1 MEPKDGFVEAN
12 GIRIH
17 YVEWGGEGPPAVL
30 LHATGFLAR
39 LWEPIAAALT
49 TRFHVYACDA
59 RGHGDSDK
67 PVLSRV
73 EGPVLSPEATRL
85 GESEACPE
93 LCRRVEGP
101 ADGYGWEGLAADLRG
116 FLEALNLAG
125 APIIGHS
132 SGAAGAARLAATRPE
147 YVSAAVLIEPTVF
160 PPLPIEGDDERKEQ
174 LASGAARRRMVW
186 NSREELRSAYRQR
199 RTFAG
204 WREDVL
210 RLYAEHGTFERE
222 DGRVELKCPG
232 EIEAEMYRNSLSPDT
247 WDLLPRVR
255 CPTLVIRG
263 ENTEPLLARVA
274 ESVAGRIPD
283 ARLATIAGGSHF
295 VPMEQP
301 DAIAA
306 EALAFLEGVVPA
318 A

>member
-12 GIRIH
+12 GIRLH
-17 YVEWGGEGPPAVL
+17 YTEWGGDTPPVVL

-39 LWEPIAAALT
+39 LWEPIAIEMSA
-49 TRFHVYACDA
+49 RFHVYACDA

-67 PVLSRV
+67 PA
-73 EGPVLSPEATRL
+73 LSPEATRL
-85 GESEACPE
+85 GESKA
-93 LCRRVEGP
+93 EGP
-101 ADGYGWEGLAADLRG
+101 AEGYGWEGLAADLMG
-116 FLEALNLAG
+116 FLDAMGLVG
-125 APIIGHS
+125 VPIVGHS
-132 SGAAGAARLAATRPE
+132 SGAAGAIRLAAKHPE
-147 YVSAAVLIEPTVF
+147 YVTAAVLIEPTVF
-160 PPLPIEGDDERKEQ
+160 PPMPVEGSDERKEQ
-174 LASGAARRRMVW
+174 LASSAAKRRMVW
-186 NSREELRSAYRQR
+186 DSREELITAYRQR

-210 RLYAEHGTFERE
+210 RLFAEHGTFERE
-222 DGRVELKCPG
+222 DGRIELKCPG

-263 ENTEPLLARVA
+263 ENTEPLLALVA
-274 ESVAGRIPD
+274 EGVARRIPG

-295 VPMEQP
+295 VPMERP
-301 DAIAA
+301 EAIAA
-306 EALAFLEGVVPA
+306 EALAFLEEVVPA

>member
-1 MEPKDGFVEAN
+1 MEPKDGFVAAN
-12 GIRIH
+12 GIRLH

-39 LWEPIAAALT
+39 LWEPIATELSA
-49 TRFHVYACDA
+49 RFHVYACDA

-67 PVLSRV
+67 PA
-73 EGPVLSPEATRL
+73 E
-85 GESEACPE
+85 
-93 LCRRVEGP
+93 
-101 ADGYGWEGLAADLRG
+101 GYGWEGLAADLMG
-116 FLEALNLAG
+116 FLDALGLLG
-125 APIIGHS
+125 VPIVGHS
-132 SGAAGAARLAATRPE
+132 SGAAGAVRLAAKRPE
-147 YVSAAVLIEPTVF
+147 YVAAAVLIEPTVF
-160 PPLPIEGDDERKEQ
+160 PPMPVEGSDERKEQ
-174 LASGAARRRMVW
+174 LASGAAKRRVVW
-186 NSREELRSAYRQR
+186 DSREELIEGYRLR

-210 RLYAEHGTFERE
+210 RLYAEHGTFKRG
-222 DGRVELKCPG
+222 DGRIELKCPG

-274 ESVAGRIPD
+274 EGVARRIPG

-301 DAIAA
+301 EAIAA
-306 EALAFLEGVVPA
+306 EALAFLEGAVPA

>member
-12 GIRIH
+12 GIRLH

-39 LWEPIAAALT
+39 LWEPIATELS

-67 PVLSRV
+67 PVLSK
-73 EGPVLSPEATRL
+73 
-85 GESEACPE
+85 
-93 LCRRVEGP
+93 VEGP
-101 ADGYGWEGLAADLRG
+101 AEGYGWEGLAADLMG
-116 FLEALNLAG
+116 FLDALGLLG
-125 APIIGHS
+125 VPIVGHS
-132 SGAAGAARLAATRPE
+132 SGAAGAVRLAAKRPE
-147 YVSAAVLIEPTVF
+147 YVAAAVLIEPTVF
-160 PPLPIEGDDERKEQ
+160 PPMPVEGSDERKEQ

-186 NSREELRSAYRQR
+186 DSRTELVRAYRQR

-210 RLYAEHGTFERE
+210 GLFAEHGTFKRE

-232 EIEAEMYRNSLSPDT
+232 EIEAELYRNSLSPDT

-274 ESVAGRIPD
+274 EGVARRIPG

-301 DAIAA
+301 EAIAA
-306 EALAFLEGVVPA
+306 EALAFLQGGVPA

>member
-12 GIRIH
+12 GVRLH

-39 LWEPIAAALT
+39 LWEPIATELS

-67 PVLSRV
+67 PVLSK
-73 EGPVLSPEATRL
+73 
-85 GESEACPE
+85 
-93 LCRRVEGP
+93 VEGP
-101 ADGYGWEGLAADLRG
+101 AEGYDWEGLAADLMG
-116 FLEALNLAG
+116 FLDALGLLG
-125 APIIGHS
+125 VPIVGHS
-132 SGAAGAARLAATRPE
+132 SGAAGAIRLAAKRPE
-147 YVSAAVLIEPTVF
+147 YVAAAVLIEPTVF
-160 PPLPIEGDDERKEQ
+160 PPLPVEGDAERKEQ
-174 LASGAARRRMVW
+174 LASAAAKRRMVW
-186 NSREELRSAYRQR
+186 DSREELIGAYRER
-199 RTFAG
+199 RAFAG
-204 WREDVL
+204 WHKDVL
-210 RLYAEHGTFERE
+210 RLYAEHGTFKRE
-222 DGRVELKCPG
+222 DGRIELKCPG
-232 EIEAEMYRNSLSPDT
+232 EIEAELYRNSLSPDT

-274 ESVAGRIPD
+274 EGVARRIPG

-301 DAIAA
+301 EAIAA
-306 EALAFLEGVVPA
+306 EALAFLEGAVPA

>member
-12 GIRIH
+12 GIRLH

-39 LWEPIAAALT
+39 LWEPIATELSA
-49 TRFHVYACDA
+49 RFHVYACDA

-67 PVLSRV
+67 PAPT
-73 EGPVLSPEATRL
+73 G
-85 GESEACPE
+85 
-93 LCRRVEGP
+93 
-101 ADGYGWEGLAADLRG
+101 GYGWEGLAADLRG
-116 FLEALNLAG
+116 FLDALGLAG
-125 APIIGHS
+125 VPIIGHS

-160 PPLPIEGDDERKEQ
+160 PPMPVEGSDERKEQ
-174 LASGAARRRMVW
+174 LASGAAKRRTVW
-186 NSREELRSAYRQR
+186 DSRTELVRAYRQR

-204 WREDVL
+204 WRDDVL
-210 RLYAEHGTFERE
+210 QLYAEHGTFKRE

-232 EIEAEMYRNSLSPDT
+232 EIEAELYRNSLSPDT

-274 ESVAGRIPD
+274 EGVARRIPG

-301 DAIAA
+301 EAIAA
-306 EALAFLEGVVPA
+306 EALAFLEGAVPA

>member
-12 GIRIH
+12 GIRQH
-17 YVEWGGEGPPAVL
+17 YMEWGGDAPPVVL

-39 LWEPIAAALT
+39 LWEPIATEMSA
-49 TRFHVYACDA
+49 RFHVYALDA

-67 PVLSRV
+67 PALSGV
-73 EGPVLSPEATRL
+73 EGSAE
-85 GESEACPE
+85 
-93 LCRRVEGP
+93 
-101 ADGYGWEGLAADLRG
+101 GYGWEGLAADLRG
-116 FLEALNLAG
+116 FLDTLGLVG
-125 APIIGHS
+125 VPIIGHS
-132 SGAAGAARLAATRPE
+132 SGAAGAARLAAKRPE

-160 PPLPIEGDDERKEQ
+160 PPMPVEGSDARKEQ
-174 LASGAARRRMVW
+174 LASGAAKRRMVW
-186 NSREELRSAYRQR
+186 DSREELITAYRQR

-210 RLYAEHGTFERE
+210 RLFAEHGTFRRE
-222 DGRVELKCPG
+222 DGRIELKCPG
-232 EIEAEMYRNSLSPDT
+232 EIEAELYRNSLSPDT
-247 WDLLPRVR
+247 WELLPRLR

-263 ENTEPLLARVA
+263 ENTEPLLALVSEGVA
-274 ESVAGRIPD
+274 RRIPG

-301 DAIAA
+301 EAIAA
-306 EALAFLEGVVPA
+306 AALAFLDETAPA

>member
-1 MEPKDGFVEAN
+1 MEDGFVAAN
-12 GIRIH
+12 GIRLH
-17 YVEWGGEGPPAVL
+17 YVEWGGDAPPLVL

-39 LWEPIAAALT
+39 LWEPIASELSA
-49 TRFHVYACDA
+49 RFHVYACDA

-67 PVLSRV
+67 PALSGV
-73 EGPVLSPEATRL
+73 EGSAE
-85 GESEACPE
+85 
-93 LCRRVEGP
+93 
-101 ADGYGWEGLAADLRG
+101 GYGWEGLAADLRG
-116 FLEALNLAG
+116 FLDTLGLVG
-125 APIIGHS
+125 VPIIGHS
-132 SGAAGAARLAATRPE
+132 SGAAGAARLAAKRPE

-160 PPLPIEGDDERKEQ
+160 PPMPVEGSDARKEQ
-174 LASGAARRRMVW
+174 LASGAAKRRMVW
-186 NSREELRSAYRQR
+186 DSREELITAYRQR

-210 RLYAEHGTFERE
+210 RLFAEHGTFRRE
-222 DGRVELKCPG
+222 DGRIELKCPG
-232 EIEAEMYRNSLSPDT
+232 EIEAELYRNSLSPDT

-274 ESVAGRIPD
+274 EGVARRIPG

-301 DAIAA
+301 EAIAA
-306 EALAFLEGVVPA
+306 EALAFLEGAVPA

>member
-1 MEPKDGFVEAN
+1 
-12 GIRIH
+12 
-17 YVEWGGEGPPAVL
+17 VL

-39 LWEPIAAALT
+39 LWEPIAIEMSA
-49 TRFHVYACDA
+49 RFHVFALDA

-67 PVLSRV
+67 PALSK
-73 EGPVLSPEATRL
+73 
-85 GESEACPE
+85 
-93 LCRRVEGP
+93 VEGP
-101 ADGYGWEGLAADLRG
+101 AGGYGWEGLAADLMG
-116 FLEALNLAG
+116 FLDALGLLG
-125 APIIGHS
+125 VPIVGHS
-132 SGAAGAARLAATRPE
+132 SGAAGAVRLAAKRPE
-147 YVSAAVLIEPTVF
+147 YVAAAVLIEPTVF
-160 PPLPIEGDDERKEQ
+160 PPMPVEGSDARKEQ
-174 LASGAARRRMVW
+174 LASGAAKRRMVW
-186 NSREELRSAYRQR
+186 DSREELIEGYRLR

-210 RLYAEHGTFERE
+210 RLYAEHGTFKRE
-222 DGRVELKCPG
+222 DGRIELKCPG
-232 EIEAEMYRNSLSPDT
+232 EIEAELYRNSLSPDT

-274 ESVAGRIPD
+274 EGVTRRIPG

-301 DAIAA
+301 EAIAA
-306 EALAFLEGVVPA
+306 EALAFLEGAVPA

>member
-12 GIRIH
+12 GIRLH
-17 YVEWGGEGPPAVL
+17 YAEWGGEGPPAVL

-39 LWEPIAAALT
+39 LWEPIATELS

-67 PVLSRV
+67 PALSK
-73 EGPVLSPEATRL
+73 
-85 GESEACPE
+85 
-93 LCRRVEGP
+93 VEGP
-101 ADGYGWEGLAADLRG
+101 AEGYAWEGLAADLMG
-116 FLEALNLAG
+116 FLDALGLLG
-125 APIIGHS
+125 VPIIGHS
-132 SGAAGAARLAATRPE
+132 SGAAGAVRLAAKRPE

-160 PPLPIEGDDERKEQ
+160 PPMPVEGSDERKEQ

-186 NSREELRSAYRQR
+186 DSREELIEGYRLR

-210 RLYAEHGTFERE
+210 RLYAEHGTFKRE
-222 DGRVELKCPG
+222 DGRIELKCPA
-232 EIEAEMYRNSLSPDT
+232 EIEAELYRNSLSPDT
-247 WDLLPRVR
+247 WELLPRVR

-274 ESVAGRIPD
+274 EGVARRIPG

-301 DAIAA
+301 EAIAA
-306 EALAFLEGVVPA
+306 EALAFLEGAVPA

>member
-1 MEPKDGFVEAN
+1 MDPKDGFVEAN
-12 GIRIH
+12 GIRLH
-17 YVEWGGEGPPAVL
+17 YIEWGGDAPPLVL

-39 LWEPIAAALT
+39 LWEPIAVQMSA
-49 TRFHVYACDA
+49 RFHVYALDA

-67 PVLSRV
+67 PVLSRF
-73 EGPVLSPEATRL
+73 
-85 GESEACPE
+85 
-93 LCRRVEGP
+93 EGP
-101 ADGYGWEGLAADLRG
+101 APAGGYGWEGLAADLMG
-116 FLEALNLAG
+116 FLDSLGLIG
-125 APIIGHS
+125 VPIVGHS
-132 SGAAGAARLAATRPE
+132 SGAAGAIRLAAKRPE
-147 YVSAAVLIEPTVF
+147 YVTAAVLIEPTVF
-160 PPLPIEGDDERKEQ
+160 PPMPVEGSDERKEQ
-174 LASGAARRRMVW
+174 LASGAAKRRMVW
-186 NSREELRSAYRQR
+186 DSREELMTAYRQR

-210 RLYAEHGTFERE
+210 RLFAEHGTFDRE
-222 DGRVELKCPG
+222 DGKIELKCPG
-232 EIEAEMYRNSLSPDT
+232 EIEAELYRNSLSPDT

-274 ESVAGRIPD
+274 EGVAKRIPD

-301 DAIAA
+301 EAIAA
-306 EALAFLEGVVPA
+306 EALAFLEGTAPA

>member
-12 GIRIH
+12 GIRLH
-17 YVEWGGEGPPAVL
+17 YAEWGGEGPPAVL

-39 LWEPIAAALT
+39 LWEPIATELSA
-49 TRFHVYACDA
+49 RFHVYAYDA

-67 PVLSRV
+67 PVLSQ
-73 EGPVLSPEATRL
+73 
-85 GESEACPE
+85 
-93 LCRRVEGP
+93 VEGP
-101 ADGYGWEGLAADLRG
+101 AEGYGWEGLAADLMG
-116 FLEALNLAG
+116 FLDALGLLG
-125 APIIGHS
+125 VPIVGHS
-132 SGAAGAARLAATRPE
+132 SGAAGAVRLAAKRPE
-147 YVSAAVLIEPTVF
+147 YVTAAVLIEPTVF
-160 PPLPIEGDDERKEQ
+160 PPMPVEGSDERKEQ
-174 LASGAARRRMVW
+174 LASGAATRRTVW
-186 NSREELRSAYRQR
+186 DSRTELVRAYRQR

-210 RLYAEHGTFERE
+210 RLYAEHGTFKRE

-232 EIEAEMYRNSLSPDT
+232 EIEAELYRNSLSPDI

-274 ESVAGRIPD
+274 EGVARRIPG

-301 DAIAA
+301 EAIAA
-306 EALAFLEGVVPA
+306 EALAFLEGAVPA

>member
-12 GIRIH
+12 GIRLH

-39 LWEPIAAALT
+39 LWEPIATELS

-67 PVLSRV
+67 PVLS
-73 EGPVLSPEATRL
+73 PKATRL
-85 GESEACPE
+85 GESK
-93 LCRRVEGP
+93 VGGP
-101 ADGYGWEGLAADLRG
+101 AEGYSWEGLAADLMG
-116 FLEALNLAG
+116 FLDALGLLG
-125 APIIGHS
+125 VPIVGHS
-132 SGAAGAARLAATRPE
+132 SGAAGAVRLAAQRPE
-147 YVSAAVLIEPTVF
+147 YVAAAVLIEPTVF
-160 PPLPIEGDDERKEQ
+160 PPMPVTGSDERKEQ
-174 LASGAARRRMVW
+174 LASAAAKRRMVW
-186 NSREELRSAYRQR
+186 DSREELMGAYRER

-210 RLYAEHGTFERE
+210 RLYAEHGTFRRE
-222 DGRVELKCPG
+222 DGRIELKCPG
-232 EIEAEMYRNSLSPDT
+232 EIEAELYRNSLSPDT

-274 ESVAGRIPD
+274 EGVARRIPG

-301 DAIAA
+301 EAIAA
-306 EALAFLEGVVPA
+306 EALAFLQGAVPA